1 MDWLAGLPSWL
12 AAAERTEMHRSTE
25 QTQTCHFRRLIQSV
39 MIFPHLA
46 GSLFSLFTAH
56 HAPLHFG
63 CSAVL
68 VFYPVSTRYRFMQHC
83 QGEEV
88 QGKQQNKIHIFKT
101 IKIGIMSEKL
111 VFRLLITA
119 ATSAVT
125 EYSSLMY
132 LYDWLQE
139 AVQVNI
145 KCCLLIFISGI
156 IKSVIHM

>member
-63 CSAVL
+63 CSAVF

-88 QGKQQNKIHIFKT
+88 QGKQQNKTHIFKA
-101 IKIGIMSEKL
+101 IKNRNNVRKVSIPSVDYCSDLSCSE
-111 VFRLLITA
+111 
-119 ATSAVT
+119 
-125 EYSSLMY
+125 YGSLMY
-132 LYDWLQE
+132 FNMIDFKKLY
-139 AVQVNI
+139 
-145 KCCLLIFISGI
+145 KSIS
-156 IKSVIHM
+156 SAAH